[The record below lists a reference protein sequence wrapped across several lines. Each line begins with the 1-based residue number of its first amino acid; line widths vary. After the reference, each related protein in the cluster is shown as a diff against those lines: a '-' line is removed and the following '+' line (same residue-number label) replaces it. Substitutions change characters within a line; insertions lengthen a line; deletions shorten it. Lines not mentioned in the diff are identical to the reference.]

1 MNQLDTII
9 DGLEKDLIKAVQENV
24 SIKSVGGEPEEE
36 APFGAGPRKAL
47 DNFMDISK
55 RLGFETGCFENMV
68 GWAEYGN
75 SNAPMVCIL
84 GHLDVVP
91 EGDGWT
97 YPPYGAE
104 IHDGKMYGRGV
115 VDDKGPVICALFALK
130 AIRDAG
136 ISLNNRVRVL
146 VGTNEET
153 GSKAVKKYVE
163 SGQDLPVAGFTPDAH
178 YPLINGEKGILI
190 CRGEAPF
197 SPEGKIQVLS
207 LKGGV
212 ADNVV
217 PAHCEAVLKVAP
229 ELMEKVRYSVDNWE
243 GPEKTSASYKENE
256 DGTVTIFVEGLSGH
270 GSTPHVGINSI
281 AWMVRLLITLGVE
294 GEQGKFLSAI
304 NRLVGTE
311 YHGESLGI
319 CLYDDV
325 SRYTS
330 LCWGAIEAKE
340 GTVSFTINPRY
351 PVTFREEDVVPAM
364 TKAFNDEG
372 ISLTIKQKG
381 APLFMS
387 EDSELVQ
394 KLMKVYREKTGRDEK
409 PLAIGGGTYA
419 KAMPNILAFGPE
431 MPGKSYNIHE
441 ADEGWEIEDMME
453 TTKIMAAAIVEL
465 AK

>member
-1 MNQLDTII
+1 MNELDTII
-9 DGLEKDLIKAVQENV
+9 DGLKDEMLTAIQENV
-24 SIKSVGGEPEEE
+24 SIKSVEGEPEEG
-36 APFGAGPRKAL
+36 APFGAGPKKAL

-55 RLGFETGCFENMV
+55 RLNFETGSFEDMV
-68 GWAEYGN
+68 GWAEYGDQ
-75 SNAPMVCIL
+75 NAPMVCIL

-104 IHDGKMYGRGV
+104 IHDGKIYGRGV

-130 AIRDAG
+130 ALREAG
-136 ISLNNRVRVL
+136 VTLKKRVRVL

-163 SGQDLPVAGFTPDAH
+163 AGQELPVAGFTPDAS

-197 SPEGKIQVLS
+197 IPEGDIQVLS

-217 PAHCEAVLKVAP
+217 PAHCEAILKVAP
-229 ELMEKVRYSVDNWE
+229 ELMEKVRYSIDNWE
-243 GPEKTSASYKENE
+243 GPSKTSASYNENK
-256 DGTVTIFVEGLSGH
+256 DGTISISVEGLSGH

-281 AWMVRLLITLGVE
+281 AWMVKLLLTLGVK
-294 GEQGKFLSAI
+294 GEQGKFLSAV
-304 NRLVGTE
+304 NCLLGTE

-319 CLYDDV
+319 CFYDDV

-330 LCWGAIEAKE
+330 LCWGTLEASE
-340 GTVSFTINPRY
+340 GKVSFTINPRY
-351 PVTFREEDVVPAM
+351 PVTFKEEDVLPVL
-364 TKAFNDEG
+364 TSAFENTG
-372 ISLTIKQKG
+372 ISLTVKMKDD
-381 APLFMS
+381 PLFMS

-394 KLMKVYREKTGRDEK
+394 KLMKVYCEKTGRQEE

-431 MPGKSYNIHE
+431 MPDKSYNIHE
-441 ADEGWEIEDMME
+441 ADESWEIEDMME

>member
-1 MNQLDTII
+1 MNQLDNII
-9 DGLEKDLIKAVQENV
+9 DGLKDELLSAIQENV
-24 SIKSVGGEPEEE
+24 SIKSVGGEPEEG

-55 RLGFETGCFENMV
+55 RLGFETDCFENMV
-68 GWAEYGN
+68 GWAEYGQKE
-75 SNAPMVCIL
+75 APMVCIL

-97 YPPYGAE
+97 YPPYSAE
-104 IHDGKMYGRGV
+104 IHDGKMFGRGV
-115 VDDKGPVICALFALK
+115 VDDKGPVICSLFALK
-130 AIRDAG
+130 AIREAG
-136 ISLNNRVRVL
+136 INLNNRVRIL

-153 GSKAVKKYVE
+153 GSMAVKKYVE
-163 SGQDLPVAGFTPDAH
+163 SGQELPVAGFTPDAD

-190 CRGEAPF
+190 CRGEASF
-197 SPEGKIQVLS
+197 VPEGDIQVLS

-217 PAHCEAVLKVAP
+217 PAHCEAVLNVAP
-229 ELMEKVRYSVDNWE
+229 ELLERVRYSIDNWE
-243 GPEKTSASYKENE
+243 GPERTSAFYKENE
-256 DGTVTIFVEGLSGH
+256 DGTVIISVKGVSGH
-270 GSTPHVGINSI
+270 GSTPHVGVNSI
-281 AWMVRLLITLGVE
+281 AWMVKLLLTLGIK
-294 GEQGKFLSAI
+294 GEQGKFLSSV
-304 NRLVGTE
+304 NRLIGTE

-330 LCWGAIEAKE
+330 LCWGTMEAADGK
-340 GTVSFTINPRY
+340 VSFSINPRY
-351 PVTFREEDVVPAM
+351 PVTFREEDVLPALISS
-364 TKAFNDEG
+364 FENEG
-372 ISLTIKQKG
+372 ISLTVKMKDD
-381 APLFMS
+381 PLFMS

-453 TTKIMAAAIVEL
+453 TTKIIAAAIIEL
-465 AK
+465 AR

>member
-1 MNQLDTII
+1 MNQFDNII
-9 DGLEKDLIKAVQENV
+9 DGLKDDLITAIQENV
-24 SIKSVGGEPEEE
+24 SIKSVGGEPEEG
-36 APFGAGPRKAL
+36 APFGAGPKKAL
-47 DNFMDISK
+47 DNFINISEH
-55 RLGFETGCFENMV
+55 LGFRTGVFEDMV
-68 GWAEYGN
+68 GWAEYGEKE
-75 SNAPMVCIL
+75 APMVCIL

-104 IHDGKMYGRGV
+104 IHEGKMYGRGV
-115 VDDKGPVICALFALK
+115 VDDKGPVICSLFALK
-130 AIRDAG
+130 ALRETG
-136 ISLNNRVRVL
+136 ITLKHRVRVL

-153 GSKAVKKYVE
+153 GSRAVKKYVE
-163 SGQDLPVAGFTPDAH
+163 EGQELPVAGFTPDAD

-190 CRGEAPF
+190 CQGEATFIPQ
-197 SPEGKIQVLS
+197 GDIQILS
-207 LKGGV
+207 LKGGI

-217 PAHCEAVLKVAP
+217 PAHCEAILKVSP
-229 ELMEKVRYSVDNWE
+229 ELMKKVRYTIENWE
-243 GPEKTSASYKENE
+243 GPARTSASLKKNE
-256 DGTVTIFVEGLSGH
+256 DGTLTLSVEGVSGH
-270 GSTPHVGINSI
+270 GSTPHIGVNSI
-281 AWMVRLLITLGVE
+281 AWMVKLLITLGIT
-294 GEQGKFLSAI
+294 GEQGKFLSSV
-304 NRLVGTE
+304 NRLIGTE

-325 SRYTS
+325 SHYTS
-330 LCWGAIEAKE
+330 LCWGTMEATDGK
-340 GTVSFTINPRY
+340 VSFSINPRY
-351 PVTFREEDVVPAM
+351 PVTFREEEVLPALISS
-364 TKAFNDEG
+364 FENEG
-372 ISLTIKQKG
+372 ISLTVKMKDD
-381 APLFMS
+381 PLFMS

-453 TTKIMAAAIVEL
+453 TTKIMAAAIIEL